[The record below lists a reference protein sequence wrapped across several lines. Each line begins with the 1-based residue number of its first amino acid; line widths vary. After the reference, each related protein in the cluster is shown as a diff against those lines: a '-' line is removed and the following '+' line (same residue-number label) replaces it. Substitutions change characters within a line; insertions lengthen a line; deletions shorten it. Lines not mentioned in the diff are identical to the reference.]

1 MFRNQIHTSA
11 VVDTHECSALL
22 GFAASTIRISRVT
35 GTLAGFS
42 APAYRKIGRKVVYD
56 RIVLDQ
62 WLDQFA
68 NQPNTATRK
77 VGI

>member
-1 MFRNQIHTSA
+1 MFSNQVHTST
-11 VVDTHECSALL
+11 VVDTHQCSALL

-56 RIVLDQ
+56 RVVIDE
-62 WLDQFA
+62 WLTQFS
-68 NQPNTATRK
+68 NQPNTTAGRVAK
-77 VGI
+77 

>member
-1 MFRNQIHTSA
+1 MFSNQVHTST
-11 VVDTHECSALL
+11 VVDTHQCSTLL

-56 RIVLDQ
+56 RVVIDE
-62 WLDQFA
+62 WLTQFS
-68 NQPNTATRK
+68 NQPNTAAGRVAK
-77 VGI
+77 

>member
-1 MFRNQIHTSA
+1 MFSNQVHTST
-11 VVDTHECSALL
+11 VVDTHQCSALL

-56 RIVLDQ
+56 RVVIDE
-62 WLDQFA
+62 WLAQFS
-68 NQPNTATRK
+68 NQPNTTAGRVAK
-77 VGI
+77 

>member
-1 MFRNQIHTSA
+1 MFSNQAHTST
-11 VVDTHECSALL
+11 VIDTHQCSALL

-56 RIVLDQ
+56 RVVIDE
-62 WLDQFA
+62 WLTQFS
-68 NQPNTATRK
+68 NQPNTAAGRVAK
-77 VGI
+77 

>member
-1 MFRNQIHTSA
+1 MFSNQVHTST
-11 VVDTHECSALL
+11 VVDTHQCSALL

-56 RIVLDQ
+56 RVVIDE
-62 WLDQFA
+62 WLAQFS
-68 NQPNTATRK
+68 NQPNTAAGRVAK
-77 VGI
+77 